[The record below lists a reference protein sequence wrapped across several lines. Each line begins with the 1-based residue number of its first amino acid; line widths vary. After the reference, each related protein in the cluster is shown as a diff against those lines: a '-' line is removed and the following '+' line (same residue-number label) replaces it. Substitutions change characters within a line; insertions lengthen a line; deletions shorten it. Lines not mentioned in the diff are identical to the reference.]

1 MPDAFYEPDG
11 ELLAATE
18 LTRGPWDPGAQHA
31 GPPAALLGRAIE
43 RLPGGEGMQ
52 VGRLTF
58 EILRSVPIA
67 PVRLS
72 AEVLRPGRR
81 VQMVA
86 AELSVNGEVL
96 MRARGWRLRTAAL
109 EIPPEV
115 VSTPP
120 PPPFPAGEEGF
131 DFFPTGHDLGYHS
144 AMELRF
150 ASGGFLELGPAVAW
164 LRMRFPL
171 VGGEEPTP
179 LQRTLIAA
187 DVGNG
192 ISAALDFRRFVFVN
206 VDLTV
211 HLERMPA
218 GEWVCVDAV
227 TLPQPSGIGSAES
240 VLHDQGG
247 RIGRGLQTLLISPR

>member
-1 MPDAFYEPDG
+1 VPDAFYEPDG
-11 ELLAATE
+11 ELLVATE

-43 RLPGGEGMQ
+43 QLPDGEGFQ
-52 VGRLTF
+52 VGRITF

-67 PVRLS
+67 PVRVS

-86 AELSVNGEVL
+86 AELSVDGEVL

-109 EIPPEV
+109 EIPSDV

-120 PPPFPAGEEGF
+120 PPPFPEDSKGF
-131 DFFPTGHDLGYHS
+131 DFFP
-144 AMELRF
+144 
-150 ASGGFLELGPAVAW
+150 GGFLVLGPATAW
-164 LRMRFPL
+164 LRMRDPL
-171 VGGEEPTP
+171 VSGEDPSP

-211 HLERMPA
+211 HLERMPV

-227 TLPQPSGIGSAES
+227 TLPQPTGVGTAES
-240 VLHDQGG
+240 VLSDSEG
-247 RIGRGLQTLLISPR
+247 RIGRALQTLLISER